1 MTIPTMIQQRPGSVG
16 QPVKRREDARL
27 LTGHGRFVDDIHL
40 PGTLSLVFVRSSQAH
55 ARVRKIDTRACAAL
69 PGVVLVLTADQVK
82 GQVKPI
88 AVHWRHPEN
97 RNVENACLAEGKVR
111 YVGEPLALVVAADRA
126 TAEDA
131 AALVEVAYEPLAPV
145 VDAEEAARPEAPLLY
160 EGWGTNHPCPVLP
173 IGNGD
178 IEAAFRRADRV
189 IRVPRLI
196 SSRSTGVPM
205 ETRGCLAAYDPTD
218 DVLLVYSSTQVPNQV
233 RTALAQSLS
242 LGESQVRVV
251 AHDVGGG
258 FGVKVQAYPEEV
270 LVGYAARLLRRPV
283 KWIEDRREHFVATT
297 HARQQVHRD
306 IELAV
311 TDDGQLLG
319 IRDHIIIDV
328 GAHFTSRGPLAGV
341 ITASMLPG
349 PYRIGAAAIE
359 VEAVCTNKTPEGPCR
374 GYGMPEAVYV
384 MERVLDIAAA
394 ALGMDPAELR
404 RRNLL
409 RPEEIQGYQTA
420 TGVYYDNGDY
430 PWAFERAL
438 QLLDYEGVRAH
449 QREQRRLS
457 SAAERPLVG
466 LGLSFV
472 VEFTGL
478 GPSWYLPLIGFP
490 VPANEAAPVEI
501 DLSGK
506 VTLRTGITP
515 VGQGTETALA
525 QIAAAE
531 LGVPLEDVRVL
542 WGDTDVCP
550 YSGMSTAASR
560 GIVVGGSALALSC
573 RVLREKVGR
582 IAAHLLEAAEG
593 DIELRE
599 GCVYVA
605 GEAEPRLT
613 LREVALVAYL
623 GAGLP
628 PGMTPGLAA
637 REVFD
642 PPAIPFSY
650 AAHAALVEVD
660 PATGQVEVCR
670 YAVAHDCGTVVNPAL
685 VEGQIHGGVAQGI
698 GAALQEE
705 LCYDEF
711 GQPLTTTLQDYH
723 PPRAAQVPPIVV
735 AHLETPSPT
744 NPLGAKGMG
753 EGGTIG
759 ATAAVVNAVADA
771 LAPLGVT
778 ITRAPLTPE
787 RVWHLIHES
796 TEGSVGGG
804 SRTPAALRKEDTH
817 EGIL

>member
-1 MTIPTMIQQRPGSVG
+1 MG

-27 LTGHGRFVDDIHL
+27 LTGRGRFVDDVRL

-55 ARVRKIDTRACAAL
+55 ARIRRIDTREAAL
-69 PGVVLVLTADQVK
+69 QPGVVLVLTADQVNTH
-82 GQVKPI
+82 VKPL
-88 AVHWRHPEN
+88 AVHWQHPGN

-111 YVGEPLALVVAADRA
+111 YVGEPVALVVAADRS

-131 AALVEVAYEPLAPV
+131 AALVAVEYEPLAPV
-145 VDAEEAARPEAPLLY
+145 VDPEEAARPEAPLLY
-160 EGWGTNHPCPVLP
+160 EEWGTNRPCPVLP

-178 IEAAFRRADRV
+178 IEAAFRQADLV
-189 IRVPRLI
+189 IRVPRLA
-196 SSRSTGVPM
+196 SHRSAGVPM
-205 ETRGCLAAYDPTD
+205 ETRGCLATYDPTD
-218 DVLLVYSSTQVPNQV
+218 EILTVYSSTQVPNQV
-233 RTALAQSLS
+233 RTAVALSLA
-242 LGESQVRVV
+242 LGESQVRVL

-270 LVGYAARLLRRPV
+270 LVSYAALQLRQPV
-283 KWIEDRREHFVATT
+283 KWIEDRREHFLATT

-306 IELAV
+306 LELAV
-311 TDDGQLLG
+311 TGDGQLLG
-319 IRDHIIIDV
+319 LKGHILLDV
-328 GAHFTSRGPLAGV
+328 GAHFTSRGPLAAV

-349 PYRIGAAAIE
+349 PYRIKAASIE

-394 ALGMDPAELR
+394 ELGLDPAELR

-409 RPEEIQGYQTA
+409 QPEEIQGYQTA

-430 PWAFERAL
+430 PRAFERAL
-438 QLLDYEGVRAH
+438 QLLDYQGVRACQQD
-449 QREQRRLS
+449 QRAQTG
-457 SAAERPLVG
+457 AAEGPLVG
-466 LGLSFV
+466 VGLSFV

-515 VGQGTETALA
+515 VGQGTQTALA
-525 QIAAAE
+525 QIAATE
-531 LGVPLEDVRVL
+531 LGVRLEDVRVI
-542 WGDTDVCP
+542 WGDTDACP
-550 YSGMSTAASR
+550 YSGMGTSASR

-573 RVLREKVGR
+573 RTLREKVVR
-582 IAAHLLEAAEG
+582 IAAHLLEAAEA
-593 DIELRE
+593 DIELHE
-599 GCVYVA
+599 GGISVA
-605 GEAEPRLT
+605 GVSEPRLT
-613 LREVALVAYL
+613 LREVARVAYL
-623 GAGLP
+623 GANLP
-628 PGMTPGLAA
+628 PGMSAGLAA

-642 PPAIPFSY
+642 PPAIAFSY
-650 AAHAALVEVD
+650 AAHAAMVEVN
-660 PATGQVEVCR
+660 PATGQVGVRR
-670 YAVAHDCGTVVNPAL
+670 YVVAHDCGTVVNPVL
-685 VEGQIHGGVAQGI
+685 VEGQLHGGVVQGI

-705 LCYDEF
+705 LCYDEA
-711 GQPLTTTLQDYH
+711 GQLLTTTLQDYL

-735 AHLETPSPT
+735 EHLETPSPT

-771 LAPLGVT
+771 LAPLGVAV
-778 ITRAPLTPE
+778 TRTPLSPE
-787 RVWHLIHES
+787 RVWSLIH
-796 TEGSVGGG
+796 G
-804 SRTPAALRKEDTH
+804 RAAAL
-817 EGIL
+817 